1 MSVWRWTAWAVG
13 VALVA
18 AAVAWLFT
26 PAHAAPTPRLPLRVV
41 VLDCDRAGTMPAIRL
56 DRQGRM
62 EASWR
67 DGRGCVRWSLWVPR

>member
-1 MSVWRWTAWAVG
+1 MSVWRWTVWAVG

-18 AAVAWLFT
+18 AAVMWLFT
-26 PAHAAPTPRLPLRVV
+26 PAHAAPTPRQPLRLAD
-41 VLDCDRAGTMPAIRL
+41 LDCDRAGTVPAIRL

-62 EASWR
+62 EVSWR

>member
-13 VALVA
+13 VALVG
-18 AAVAWLFT
+18 AAVLWLFT
-26 PAHAAPTPRLPLRVV
+26 PAHAAPTLRQPLRLA
-41 VLDCDRAGTMPAIRL
+41 VLDCDRARTVPAIRL

-62 EASWR
+62 EVSWR